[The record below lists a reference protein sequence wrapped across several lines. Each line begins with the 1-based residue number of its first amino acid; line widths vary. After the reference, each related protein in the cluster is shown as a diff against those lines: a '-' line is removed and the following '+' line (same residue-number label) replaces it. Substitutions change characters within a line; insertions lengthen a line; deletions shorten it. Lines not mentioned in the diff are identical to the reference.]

1 MSVPLGINSVVH
13 VRILDL
19 PCRGCLAN
27 VDNNIAKGAISWP
40 AWVLEGRILTALAT
54 AIQPLWPL
62 LEGLGED
69 PRPIFSSAGIE
80 PEILTRPNA
89 RLPVAACNAVW
100 VRASSRVADPCF
112 GVRYGEYWQ
121 PSMFGPLGYAWLTST
136 TLRKAIDRF
145 ARYIDL
151 VLEKGAVLVED
162 LKSGDVRVVIS
173 YQGSAFTLPALADA
187 LLSLLVRLCRLNYGY
202 GLNPKAI
209 TLFHS
214 EPPSS
219 GLYFEYF
226 KCPVEFD
233 AKCDS
238 VTLSCAVVDMEL
250 PSANPYLANLNE
262 QETVKILAGLDK
274 NRVVD
279 RVQAIIIDALSDGDV
294 TSEAVADKLHMSTRT
309 LSRQLQ
315 QEGTSFKAL
324 LERTRFKL
332 ATAYL
337 SNESLS
343 ITQIAFM
350 LGFSD
355 QGSFTRAYKRWTG
368 QAPSASRA

>member
-1 MSVPLGINSVVH
+1 M
-13 VRILDL
+13 
-19 PCRGCLAN
+19 
-27 VDNNIAKGAISWP
+27 
-40 AWVLEGRILTALAT
+40 TALAT

-62 LEGLGED
+62 LEDLGED
-69 PRPIFSSAGIE
+69 PEPIFSSAGIDSDT
-80 PEILTRPNA
+80 LKRPNA

-100 VRASSRVADPCF
+100 LRASSRAADPCF

-121 PSMFGPLGYAWLTST
+121 PSMFGPLGYAWLTSA

-151 VLEKGAVLVED
+151 VLEQGAVQVED
-162 LKSGDVRVVIS
+162 LRSGDVRIVVS
-173 YQGSAFTLPALADA
+173 YQNSAFTLPALADA
-187 LLSLLVRLCRLNYGY
+187 LLSLMVRLCRLNYGD
-202 GLNPKAI
+202 GLNPQAI

-214 EPPSS
+214 EPPNS

-233 AKCDS
+233 AKSDS
-238 VTLSCAVVDMEL
+238 VTLSSAVVDMQL

-262 QETVKILAGLDK
+262 QETIKILADLDK

-279 RVQAIIIDALSDGDV
+279 RVQAIIIDSLSDGEV
-294 TSEAVADKLHMSTRT
+294 TREAVADKLHMSTRT

-315 QEGTSFKAL
+315 RQGTSFKAL
-324 LERTRFKL
+324 LERTRLKL
-332 ATAYL
+332 AAAYL
-337 SNESLS
+337 SNDSLS
-343 ITQIAFM
+343 IVEIAFM

-368 QAPSASRA
+368 HAPGESRA